1 VKIRFFYDGVK
12 YRLKKVKYIKD
23 YIAKVIREERKIPG
37 DLSFIFTDDGKIRE
51 LNREFLEQDG
61 FTDVIAFDYGDGEKV
76 EGEVYIS
83 VDTVKINAS
92 NYKVS
97 FRTELIRVILHGT
110 LHLCGYRDED
120 AEDAEI
126 MRKRENEL
134 LKMFLEG

>member
-1 VKIRFFYDGVK
+1 MKIRFFYDDVK

-23 YIAKVIREERKIPG
+23 YIAKVIREERKSPG

-61 FTDVIAFDYGDGEKV
+61 FTDVIAFDYGDGKIV

-83 VDTVKINAS
+83 VDTVKINAY

-110 LHLCGYRDED
+110 LHLCGYRDKD